1 MTPAMMRAKVR
12 SCLRSLFRR
21 TRMEESMD
29 AELQFHIE
37 SYAQDLMRGGL
48 SSEEALRRAR
58 VEFGGI
64 EMQKEECRESLGL
77 RLWDETRGD
86 ITYAWRVL
94 RKSPVFTVVA
104 VTSLALGI
112 GANTAIFTLAKE
124 VLFRNMAV
132 PHADRLRMF
141 WWARG
146 PNTKAGPAWGSFSRG
161 RPGEMAGTPFP
172 YALYQQMR
180 AHNPV
185 FDDLVAFKDL
195 YKLTVTAD
203 GQAEPVDGMLV
214 SGNFYQVLAPRVIA
228 GRGINPTDDTAEAPG
243 VVVISDAFWARR
255 FGRSADVLGRTIQLN
270 RVPVTIVGV
279 NAPEFR
285 GAKAGGAPE
294 VFFPIHLQP
303 QVIPNP
309 RGPLMSANSFWWL
322 IVEGRLKPGVTD
334 AAAEAAMQVAFNSA
348 FHATIPDKTEKDR
361 PRFFLAPGSRGL
373 DVQTDDF
380 KLPIYVLL
388 AVAGVVLLI
397 ACANLANLL
406 VARAAA
412 RRREISLRL
421 AIGAGAW
428 RVIRQVLTEAMLLA
442 LLGGGLGLL
451 LGYWGRNLIPRLF
464 EDSWSPRSIE
474 PQMDWTV
481 FFFAVAA
488 TVLTGI
494 LCGVAPAW
502 RSTRGDVNAGLKESG
517 QMSTGR
523 SKATLGKFLVV
534 FQVSLS
540 LLLVVGAGLFLRTL
554 INLRTMSY
562 GLNPE
567 RILLFALDPPKSQ
580 YSTEQRAALFQ
591 RISERVDAL
600 PGVQSGT
607 LSGEALLANNMD
619 DNCYEPIPKPA
630 GLPVQEH
637 VFVNT
642 IGPRFFETF
651 AIPIIAGR
659 SVNAHDTQNA
669 PLVAVI
675 NQRMAKE
682 IFPGANPV
690 GRTLTECGAAAGTP
704 RIEIVG
710 VSADAKYSSIR
721 QDVPATLYLPYL
733 QSHDEDAGAMTFEL
747 KTAASM
753 GSIVAEVRRAVRS
766 IDKDLP
772 LLDVRSQTQQIDAT
786 LTQER
791 VFATLTTTFGILAL
805 ILASIGIYGI
815 MAYTVSQRTNEIGI
829 RMALGA
835 RAGQVLSMVLRETSL
850 LACTGVVAGIVAA
863 FGLTRL
869 VASMLY
875 GLKPNDPLTYG
886 AAALLLL
893 GVALTAG
900 FMPARGAARIDPMQ
914 ALRHE

>member
-1 MTPAMMRAKVR
+1 
-12 SCLRSLFRR
+12 
-21 TRMEESMD
+21 
-29 AELQFHIE
+29 
-37 SYAQDLMRGGL
+37 
-48 SSEEALRRAR
+48 
-58 VEFGGI
+58 
-64 EMQKEECRESLGL
+64 
-77 RLWDETRGD
+77 
-86 ITYAWRVL
+86 
-94 RKSPVFTVVA
+94 
-104 VTSLALGI
+104 
-112 GANTAIFTLAKE
+112 
-124 VLFRNMAV
+124 
-132 PHADRLRMF
+132 
-141 WWARG
+141 
-146 PNTKAGPAWGSFSRG
+146 
-161 RPGEMAGTPFP
+161 
-172 YALYQQMR
+172 
-180 AHNPV
+180 
-185 FDDLVAFKDL
+185 
-195 YKLTVTAD
+195 
-203 GQAEPVDGMLV
+203 
-214 SGNFYQVLAPRVIA
+214 
-228 GRGINPTDDTAEAPG
+228 
-243 VVVISDAFWARR
+243 
-255 FGRSADVLGRTIQLN
+255 
-270 RVPVTIVGV
+270 
-279 NAPEFR
+279 
-285 GAKAGGAPE
+285 
-294 VFFPIHLQP
+294 
-303 QVIPNP
+303 
-309 RGPLMSANSFWWL
+309 
-322 IVEGRLKPGVTD
+322 
-334 AAAEAAMQVAFNSA
+334 
-348 FHATIPDKTEKDR
+348 
-361 PRFFLAPGSRGL
+361 
-373 DVQTDDF
+373 
-380 KLPIYVLL
+380 
-388 AVAGVVLLI
+388 
-397 ACANLANLL
+397 
-406 VARAAA
+406 
-412 RRREISLRL
+412 
-421 AIGAGAW
+421 
-428 RVIRQVLTEAMLLA
+428 VLTEAMLLA

-591 RISERVDAL
+591 RISERVGAL

-850 LACTGVVAGIVAA
+850 LACAGVVAGIVAA